1 MKFNFLSLLIISVI
15 SSFVL
20 ISGCAES
27 GNSESVESETETETQ
42 TTVSDTKVYELRT
55 YTTHEG
61 KLDDLHERFEN
72 HTMALF
78 EKHGMTNIGY
88 WTPEDSELRDNTLI
102 YLLSHESREAAE
114 NSWDAFREDPVWQE
128 AYEASRADG
137 PIVEN
142 VESIFMKSTPYSQ
155 MK

>member
-1 MKFNFLSLLIISVI
+1 MKSNFFSLLTVSLL
-15 SSFVL
+15 SSFFL
-20 ISGCAES
+20 ITGCAES
-27 GNSESVESETETETQ
+27 GSSEQVEE

-61 KLDDLHERFEN
+61 KLNDLHERFEN
-72 HTMALF
+72 HTMAFF

-88 WTPEDSELRDNTLI
+88 WTPEDPELRDNTLI

-114 NSWDAFREDPVWQE
+114 NSWDAFRADPGWQE
-128 AYEASRADG
+128 AYEASRAGG

>member
-15 SSFVL
+15 SSFFL
-20 ISGCAES
+20 FSGCAES
-27 GNSESVESETETETQ
+27 GNSESVETESETQ

-72 HTMALF
+72 HTMAFF

-88 WTPEDSELRDNTLI
+88 WSPEDPELRDNTLI

-114 NSWDAFREDPVWQE
+114 DSWEAFRNDPGWQE

-137 PIVEN
+137 PIVESI
-142 VESIFMKSTPYSQ
+142 ESIFMKSTPYSQ